1 MLFTHFYK
9 SDFCIFMELRRS
21 EKQSFTGDYLF
32 SFFFFLNEVPR
43 LGKRKED
50 VA

>member
-32 SFFFFLNEVPR
+32 SFFFFLMKFQDWE
-43 LGKRKED
+43 KEKKT
-50 VA
+50 